1 MEVNNQKGF
10 KITEDLLVKIH
21 KRFLNFFIDS
31 IAISVLLFIG
41 LTIYIANTSP
51 TMGKEF
57 MGRFLTNNILQ
68 YTITS
73 TFTLLYYNFLEIIT
87 ATTIGKYF
95 TNTIVVDQYGNK
107 AGHEAVMIRSLIR
120 IIPMYWIS
128 FLFFPKRGLH
138 DAISKTYVVNKRL
151 LEEKKNEFHQ
161 IQK

>member
-10 KITEDLLVKIH
+10 KITEDLLVKID

-51 TMGKEF
+51 AMGKEII
-57 MGRFLTNNILQ
+57 GRFITNNLLQ

-87 ATTIGKYF
+87 STTVGKFF
-95 TNTIVVDQYGNK
+95 TNTIVVNEYGNK
-107 AGHEAVMIRSLIR
+107 AGHEAIMIRSLVR
-120 IIPMYWIS
+120 IIPLYWIS
-128 FLFFPKRGLH
+128 FLLIPKRGLH
-138 DAISKTYVVNKRL
+138 DALSKTYVVNKRL
-151 LEEKKNEFHQ
+151 LEEKKNEFHE